1 MDIYMDRPNNPAVGL
16 VTSKGWT
23 LESVV
28 ASGPRF
34 RVVNKISVDSR
45 TPEQIALTVK
55 DCEQRGV
62 PLVVQ
67 GFHGRSDWPEFF
79 TPQWLET
86 HYGSRSTCPLGLV
99 IQNAIPNLLCLSG
112 RSSQCSRRKAS

>member
-1 MDIYMDRPNNPAVGL
+1 MDRPNHPVVGL

-23 LESVV
+23 WESVV

-34 RVVNKISVDSR
+34 RIVDKISVDSG
-45 TPEQIALTVK
+45 TPEQIASIIK
-55 DCEQRGV
+55 DYEQRGA

-67 GFHGRSDWPEFF
+67 GFHSRSDWPEFF

-86 HYGSRSTCPLGLV
+86 HYGSRSMCPIGLL
-99 IQNAIPNLLCLSG
+99 IQIAVPDLLCLSG
-112 RSSQCSRRKAS
+112 RSSQCSRREAS